1 MVDVKKHRHQCVKAK
16 KADNKHIAENLPGL
30 GITSDRKT
38 ELSLPMKKLF
48 LSFIFLLSNPVH
60 GFDIEQSP
68 QLENLFRE
76 AGVIGTF
83 VLFDVTGNL
92 LAVHNLPRAEKR
104 FIPASTFKIPNSL
117 IGLSTGAVESVDEVL
132 PYGGQPQPIKSWQQD
147 MGLRDA
153 IKISNVPVY
162 QELARRIGLERM
174 HENLA
179 AIPYGNAEPGN
190 EVDTFWLKGPLQIS
204 AVEQSEFLARLAQDE
219 LPFSA
224 EVQQSVREIIL
235 LEQKGDWSL
244 YAKTG
249 WTTTPDPDIG
259 WWVGWVVKDQRIF
272 SFALNIDM
280 PDKADVAKR
289 VELGKACLK
298 ALGII

>member
-1 MVDVKKHRHQCVKAK
+1 M
-16 KADNKHIAENLPGL
+16 
-30 GITSDRKT
+30 
-38 ELSLPMKKLF
+38 
-48 LSFIFLLSNPVH
+48 FLLASEVH
-60 GFDIEQSP
+60 ALDVERSS
-68 QLENLFRE
+68 QLEMLFHE

-83 VLFDVTGNL
+83 VLFDVTGNRL
-92 LAVHNLPRAEKR
+92 VVHNLPRAEKR

-117 IGLSTGAVESVDEVL
+117 IGLSTGTVESVDEVL
-132 PYGGQPQPIKSWQQD
+132 PYGGQPQPFKSWQQD

-174 HENLA
+174 RENLA
-179 AIPYGNAEPGN
+179 AIPYGNMETGN

-224 EVQQSVREIIL
+224 EVQQSVREIVL
-235 LEQKGDWSL
+235 LEKRNEWAL
-244 YAKTG
+244 YAKSG

-280 PDKADVAKR
+280 PDKTDVAKR
-289 VELGKACLK
+289 VKLGKACLE